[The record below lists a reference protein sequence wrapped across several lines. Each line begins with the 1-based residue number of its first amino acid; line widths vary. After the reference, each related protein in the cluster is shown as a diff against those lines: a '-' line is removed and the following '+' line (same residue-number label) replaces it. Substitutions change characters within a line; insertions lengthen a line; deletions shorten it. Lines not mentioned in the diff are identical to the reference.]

1 VSSRG
6 FSDDDDSRYANR
18 SNDCL
23 RGFYG
28 LLKALNHTRQ
38 LGFSI
43 MQYTNISTDPDRI
56 ALAEADK
63 QMIAEGN
70 IRAKDKPL
78 LTLEEILENVR
89 K

>member
-1 VSSRG
+1 
-6 FSDDDDSRYANR
+6 
-18 SNDCL
+18 
-23 RGFYG
+23 
-28 LLKALNHTRQ
+28 
-38 LGFSI
+38 
-43 MQYTNISTDPDRI
+43 MQYTDISTDPDRI

-63 QMIAEGN
+63 QMIAEAN